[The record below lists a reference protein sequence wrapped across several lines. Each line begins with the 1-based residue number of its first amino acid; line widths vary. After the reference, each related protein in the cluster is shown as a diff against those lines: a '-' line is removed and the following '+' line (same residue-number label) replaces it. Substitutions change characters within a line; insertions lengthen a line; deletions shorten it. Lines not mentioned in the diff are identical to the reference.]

1 MDTSR
6 LWRAPALSLVAT
18 PTLTYRAEIVRR
30 DPKGPSSIYYDGGE
44 YAPYCVES
52 LVEIL
57 RSEARR
63 PHDLLDVSIELKG
76 TCNSSTVRELARRL
90 DGMRE
95 PRMHVRISAPGHPGV
110 VIAPD
115 LSGRERK
122 ASRAAG
128 QQKA

>member
-30 DPKGPSSIYYDGGE
+30 DPCGPSSIYYDGGE
-44 YAPYCVES
+44 FAPYCIES
-52 LVEIL
+52 LLEIL

-63 PHDLLDVSIELKG
+63 PHDSLDVSIELKG
-76 TCNSSTVRELARRL
+76 TCNSSTVRDLARRL
-90 DGMRE
+90 AGMRE
-95 PRMHVRISAPGHPGV
+95 PRLHVRISAPGHPGV

-122 ASRAAG
+122 ASGAA
-128 QQKA
+128 QKKA